1 MVKKAPGRAS
11 FGLVAGR
18 VLLRG
23 FLCGVT
29 GQAAQAPEGQSGLG
43 TAWSVLATSVP
54 LGHLAVGC
62 TLSLGTK
69 AAALTIPGPACSVS
83 TAQMP
88 AGVSR
93 CPGDPRVERQRCA
106 ATSASV
112 SSLPVRPGKRAAGV
126 WPLLSLH
133 PSLEGC
139 SPYGPS
145 VTARPCSAELLGARV
160 PRGLHLARG
169 LPPGAALE
177 EAMLANSCC
186 GNPYHLLCGHS
197 SVSETCSLR
206 ILKCRM
212 AGVCARTELQGCLL
226 PPLHAACFSLPNFAV
241 QKSRANYPHFT
252 YSVLN
257 SAF

>member
-1 MVKKAPGRAS
+1 MVKKAAPGRAS

-88 AGVSR
+88 AGVGR
-93 CPGDPRVERQRCA
+93 CPGDPRVEAPEVCRY
-106 ATSASV
+106 
-112 SSLPVRPGKRAAGV
+112 
-126 WPLLSLH
+126 LSLCVQ
-133 PSLEGC
+133 SAC
-139 SPYGPS
+139 Q
-145 VTARPCSAELLGARV
+145 AREAGS
-160 PRGLHLARG
+160 RGLASAVPAPIAGRLQPLR
-169 LPPGAALE
+169 P
-177 EAMLANSCC
+177 
-186 GNPYHLLCGHS
+186 
-197 SVSETCSLR
+197 VSDC
-206 ILKCRM
+206 KP
-212 AGVCARTELQGCLL
+212 LQC
-226 PPLHAACFSLPNFAV
+226 
-241 QKSRANYPHFT
+241 
-252 YSVLN
+252 
-257 SAF
+257 